1 MWCDILERIDKANKL
16 LQSEGLVL
24 KTVSE
29 SFASL
34 VDYITAVRDECNSY
48 EAAAMDSMETIAVTY
63 GQRLLYRRDGK
74 RVVKRK
80 GAFSENIENETIVTP
95 KEKFKTKTYLVIC
108 DSLLAELGRRSKVYE
123 TLVNDFDFIFHP
135 EMDVNKR
142 RENASHLV
150 AKYNTDLEEEF
161 VNELDHFHKHLL
173 NFQKKS
179 SSKTVNVIADIR
191 EILYSTVGVFPN
203 VSIAFRIYLSIPCS
217 VCEGERPF
225 SKLARIKNEKRAIMG
240 QDRLNSLSLMSIEHE
255 LARELDLNDSI
266 RKFAS
271 AQARKVIF

>member
-1 MWCDILERIDKANKL
+1 MCYVWCDILERIDKVNKL

-74 RVVKRK
+74 RVMKRK

-123 TLVNDFDFIFHP
+123 TLVNDFGFIFHP

-191 EILYSTVGVFPN
+191 EI
-203 VSIAFRIYLSIPCS
+203 
-217 VCEGERPF
+217 
-225 SKLARIKNEKRAIMG
+225 
-240 QDRLNSLSLMSIEHE
+240 
-255 LARELDLNDSI
+255 
-266 RKFAS
+266 
-271 AQARKVIF
+271 